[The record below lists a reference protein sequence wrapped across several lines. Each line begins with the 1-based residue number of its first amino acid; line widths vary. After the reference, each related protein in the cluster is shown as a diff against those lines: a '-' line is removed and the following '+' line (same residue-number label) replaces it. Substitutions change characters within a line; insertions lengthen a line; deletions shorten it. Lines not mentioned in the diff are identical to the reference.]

1 MVEGGL
7 LMLVLSLWLTEEHL
21 IGQIVGVRVRVRV
34 RVRVCARLSDER
46 FLVGR
51 KWTEILGQ

>member
-21 IGQIVGVRVRVRV
+21 IGQIVGVRV
-34 RVRVCARLSDER
+34 CARLSDER

>member
-1 MVEGGL
+1 LVEGGL

-34 RVRVCARLSDER
+34 CARLSDER

>member
-21 IGQIVGVRVRVRV
+21 IGQIVGVRVRV
-34 RVRVCARLSDER
+34 CARLSDER